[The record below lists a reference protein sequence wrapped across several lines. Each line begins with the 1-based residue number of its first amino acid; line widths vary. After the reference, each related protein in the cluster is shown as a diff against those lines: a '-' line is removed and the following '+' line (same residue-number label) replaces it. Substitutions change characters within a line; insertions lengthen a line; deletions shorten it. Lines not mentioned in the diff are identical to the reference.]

1 MADDNNENP
10 EMEFIAGTPDEI
22 IQQLQEMGAPDE
34 VIKQV
39 KIHIIK
45 ELVEAE
51 PYHREPLLDETKVT
65 LSVRLGDALYIHH
78 LLTEQLLRLVEQNEQ
93 GEDVAHEGV
102 VCEAVTI
109 KVSEVLQPF
118 DDQLAGVVA
127 TQSIEETIT
136 DINDFLSD
144 K

>member
-1 MADDNNENP
+1 MADDNNENS
-10 EMEFIAGTPDEI
+10 EAEFIAGTPEEI

-39 KIHIIK
+39 KLHIIK

-78 LLTEQLLRLVEQNEQ
+78 LLTEQLERLVEASGK

-102 VCEAVTI
+102 VCEAVTL
-109 KVSEVLQPF
+109 KMAEVIQPF
-118 DDQLAGVVA
+118 DDQLAGIVA
-127 TQSIEETIT
+127 TQSIEATIT
-136 DINDFLSD
+136 DINDFLSGN
-144 K
+144 